1 MPFTFS
7 HPAIV
12 LPLTKAR
19 LRLSATGLIVG
30 SMIPDFEYF
39 IRMRDRSKFSHT
51 ISGIFWFDLPLALF
65 VCFIYHT
72 VVRNA
77 LFDNLPPFLS
87 DRFSVYKK
95 LNWTKYFLKNWA
107 IVLTSIIIGTVSHI
121 VWDGVTHNTMFYVN
135 QADLS
140 TMMKIGRINLA
151 GYKFLQL
158 SSTVAGGIIVIYSL
172 FSLRRVHK
180 PKTKIDYRYWTLVWL
195 ITFAA
200 LFLRFARDHF
210 HLHYWNPYR
219 VAAVSFISCFMIGLI
234 LAPLFFNQR
243 QSAGTGATLKGKG
256 EVDTAG
262 RHP

>member
-19 LRLSATGLIVG
+19 LKLSSTGLIIG

-51 ISGIFWFDLPLALF
+51 FTGLFWFDLPLALF
-65 VCFIYHT
+65 VCFVYHT
-72 VVRNA
+72 VVRNP
-77 LFDNLPPFLS
+77 LFDNLPSFLKE
-87 DRFSVYKK
+87 RFSVYKK
-95 LNWTKYFLKNWA
+95 FNWTKYFLKNWVF
-107 IVLTSIIIGTVSHI
+107 VLVSIIIGAVSHI

-140 TMMKIGRINLA
+140 TLTKIGRINLA

-158 SSTVAGGIIVIYSL
+158 ASTVVGGIVVIYSI
-172 FSLRRVHK
+172 FALRRVHQ
-180 PKTKIDYRYWTLVWL
+180 PETKIDYRYWALVWL
-195 ITFAA
+195 IAFAA
-200 LFLRFARDHF
+200 IFLRLAKDHF

-219 VAAVSFISCFMIGLI
+219 VMAVSFISCFMIGLI
-234 LAPLFFNQR
+234 VAPLF
-243 QSAGTGATLKGKG
+243 LKQKHPLDKRAVLKRKI
-256 EVDTAG
+256 EVDTS
-262 RHP
+262 RQ